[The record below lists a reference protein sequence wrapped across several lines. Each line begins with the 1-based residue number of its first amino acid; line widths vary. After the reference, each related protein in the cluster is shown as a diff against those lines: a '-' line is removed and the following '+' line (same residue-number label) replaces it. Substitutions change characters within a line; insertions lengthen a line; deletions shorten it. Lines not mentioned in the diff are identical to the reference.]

1 MTEEKRLH
9 SILDENTERVRL
21 INETIHELPF
31 VISIPHSGLYITRE
45 MNSKL
50 KDDIILANMDW
61 YLPELYNF
69 LENLG
74 FTVVINN
81 VSRYV
86 IDPNRA
92 IEDSNSEDYSKSLIY
107 KRTTFHKE
115 MYVTELLQEDIDKR
129 ICDFYNNYHNTIK
142 RMLEEKLKHFK
153 KVYLIDLHS
162 FGRQI
167 EADVVLGNDN
177 GRTINKDLF
186 QYIAKLFEENGFKVA
201 LNNPFSGGFIT
212 KHYGSTNQTCETI
225 QIELSY
231 YSYIDKRIFHE
242 EELPHINEKV
252 MENCRLRLQNI
263 FSNIKMISELP
274 PTK

>member
-1 MTEEKRLH
+1 MH
-9 SILDENTERVRL
+9 SILDEHTERIKI
-21 INETIHELPF
+21 INGNNHDLPF

-74 FTVVINN
+74 FTVIINN

-92 IEDSNSEDYSKSLIY
+92 IIGSNSQEYTKSLIY
-107 KRTTFHKE
+107 MRTTFGKE
-115 MYVTELLQEDIDKR
+115 MYADELSQEDIDER
-129 ICDFYNNYHNTIK
+129 ISDYYNEYHNTIK
-142 RMLEEKLKHFK
+142 RMLDDKSKHFK

-162 FGRQI
+162 FGKPLG
-167 EADVVLGNDN
+167 ADVVLGNDN
-177 GRTINKDLF
+177 GRTISGKIF
-186 QYIAKLFEENGFKVA
+186 QHITKLFEDNGFIVA

-212 KHYGSTNQTCETI
+212 KHYGDTSQICETM

-231 YSYIDKRIFHE
+231 HSYIDKRTFCE
-242 EELPHINEKV
+242 EELPHINNKI
-252 MENCRLRLQNI
+252 MENCQQRLQNV
-263 FSNIKMISELP
+263 FSKIKMINNLP
-274 PTK
+274 PALQG